1 MIKKSHNLIFLV
13 DDSKSN
19 VAVLTEM
26 LTTHGY
32 EVASAYDGDTALQE
46 IERIMPDLI
55 LLDVEMPGTSG
66 FEVCRILK
74 RRSQF
79 SDTPIIMLTSLR
91 EIQDKVQGFEAG
103 CVDYITKPFQL
114 KEVRARVSAHL
125 DIRNLQAELRSRNE
139 ELETVNRE
147 LRTALNNV
155 KILSGLLPICASC
168 KSVRDDDGYWKQV
181 ETYLATHADVTF
193 THGICPTCF
202 DKLYGDVDLKD
213 T

>member
-1 MIKKSHNLIFLV
+1 MNPHNLIFLV

-19 VAVLTEM
+19 VAVLSEM
-26 LTTHGY
+26 LTSHGY
-32 EVASAYDGDTALQE
+32 DVASAYDGDTALKE

-55 LLDVEMPGTSG
+55 LLDVEMPGASG
-66 FEVCRILK
+66 FEVCRLLK
-74 RRSQF
+74 RRTQF
-79 SDTPIIMLTSLR
+79 ADTPIIMLTSLQ
-91 EIQDKVQGFEAG
+91 EIEDKVRGFEAG

-114 KEVRARVSAHL
+114 EEVRARVGAHL

-139 ELETVNRE
+139 ELEEVNKD
-147 LRTALNNV
+147 LRTALNSV

-181 ETYLATHADVTF
+181 ETYLATHTDVSF
-193 THGICPTCF
+193 THGICPSCF
-202 DKLYGDVDLKD
+202 DELYSNVDLRD